1 LLNEPTWQQEI
12 VATTNAPAPLPYT
25 GTRVFFRYDSRALY
39 VGLKRPPM
47 GKIVQIV
54 RFGAFSREQR
64 PWLTGRSQPD
74 QVSRSDNWWRLIVS
88 PAYAEASAGRDSRTI
103 GLTSSSAGPNAPPAL
118 YFTVAAD
125 GTRAEGLGDPAMR
138 GAGVTTNGLD
148 FSWNAP
154 WESAGVA
161 DTNGWT
167 LEMAIPWAT
176 LEKAG
181 LKKEQLAV
189 NFLMNDPGLGTEALT
204 YLGMGGYDNCSNF
217 TPLGLGA
224 PVPVA
229 PRAFTV
235 RLHFAEPDANAQPG
249 ERVFD
254 VKLQGQTVLK
264 SFDIVKAS
272 GAPRTA
278 LIKEFKGIKAAGE
291 LALEFVP
298 LATRLTPAN
307 VPVINAMELWEEGQS
322 VAGAADK

>member
-47 GKIVQIV
+47 GKIVQLV

-88 PAYAEASAGRDSRTI
+88 DSSLGGVSSPSAGKKT
-103 GLTSSSAGPNAPPAL
+103 PPVL

-125 GTRAEGLGDPAMR
+125 GTRADGLGDQAGGGS
-138 GAGVTTNGLD
+138 GATTNGLD
-148 FSWNAP
+148 FSWNAS

-167 LEMAIPWAT
+167 LEMAIPFAT
-176 LEKAG
+176 LAQAG

-229 PRAFTV
+229 PRAFNV
-235 RLHFAEPDANAQPG
+235 RLHFAEPDENVQPG
-249 ERVFD
+249 KRVFD

-264 SFDIVKAS
+264 NFDIVKEA

-278 LIKEFKGIKAAGE
+278 LVKEFKGVQAGGD

-298 LATRLTPAN
+298 AVPGITPLTA
-307 VPVINAMELWEEGQS
+307 PVISALELRET
-322 VAGAADK
+322 AGSKP